1 METYWESEFGGGGD
15 GEWRRKGGL
24 KDEECGSSNSHYAL
38 YLQLPII
45 PKLKLKTVS
54 DFSYTERAGE
64 RASEYFSPDIVGG
77 WLLTSF

>member
-15 GEWRRKGGL
+15 GEWRRKGGQ
-24 KDEECGSSNSHYAL
+24 KDEGCGSSNSHYSL

-54 DFSYTERAGE
+54 DFSYTERESEQASISVQILGEAGC
-64 RASEYFSPDIVGG
+64 
-77 WLLTSF
+77 